1 MPNDLATGYVR
12 RAARLAL
19 PALLLAQA
27 GCYFIAGVGAAGALV
42 GGAAGAAVASDRPA
56 PVTALGAAV
65 SITLDPPRDLTL
77 VGTGGDTAYVR
88 GARSVI
94 GRVTAERGDTLFVA
108 LTEVQGARGPAT
120 YPAIAGPTAAVVR
133 DSAVT
138 VRVVTRDASR
148 SSTIFLGAALGA
160 TAFITAIFLYC
171 AHTRCLD

>member
-42 GGAAGAAVASDRPA
+42 GGAAGAAV
-56 PVTALGAAV
+56 

-88 GARSVI
+88 GARSVV
-94 GRVTAERGDTLFVA
+94 GQVTAERGDTLFVA